1 MAVKYFHPNHIM
13 AIAGSRNLL
22 KLRRSQ
28 SLGPIGLRGI
38 IEVISTNVTCFPA
51 MRVVPP
57 ALVIL
62 GVRHAYQPKS
72 KQQKKDNIVPSHRI
86 GVTQSWDSQHT
97 GSLKGS
103 YWASERLLDDVMI
116 RKFVQGV
123 MHGFVQSEVVIKRKA
138 NRISL
143 VFLVTKEVDIV
154 KFYFLQ
160 GFTEK
165 LLTELLGCVVKIEP
179 QTVY

>member
-1 MAVKYFHPNHIM
+1 MLKNPPTLCKDLGTEFPVLWSCLYGTAVI
-13 AIAGSRNLL
+13 GSCCCGNPARKTGDANKSEFKSISHVLFMSL
-22 KLRRSQ
+22 Q
-28 SLGPIGLRGI
+28 SLGPVGLRGI

-97 GSLKGS
+97 GMES
-103 YWASERLLDDVMI
+103 
-116 RKFVQGV
+116 F
-123 MHGFVQSEVVIKRKA
+123 
-138 NRISL
+138 
-143 VFLVTKEVDIV
+143 
-154 KFYFLQ
+154 
-160 GFTEK
+160 
-165 LLTELLGCVVKIEP
+165 
-179 QTVY
+179 

>member
-1 MAVKYFHPNHIM
+1 M
-13 AIAGSRNLL
+13 SL
-22 KLRRSQ
+22 Q
-28 SLGPIGLRGI
+28 SLGPVGLRGI

-97 GSLKGS
+97 GMES
-103 YWASERLLDDVMI
+103 
-116 RKFVQGV
+116 F
-123 MHGFVQSEVVIKRKA
+123 
-138 NRISL
+138 
-143 VFLVTKEVDIV
+143 
-154 KFYFLQ
+154 
-160 GFTEK
+160 
-165 LLTELLGCVVKIEP
+165 
-179 QTVY
+179 